1 MIPDQLRLRSNR
13 GSVQVQPYVLL
24 CDIHV
29 SVPLQQQLGDDAGE
43 TVEEHGNEGDEGGVE
58 GEVKLRGARIL
69 PLDQSHGSAE
79 NDDSSPVGGRQSTI
93 KKREKS
99 HFRLI
104 TIIDRNPVM
113 ATLNTEKDYA
123 MSQGEKRNLDDQ
135 LVL

>member
-1 MIPDQLRLRSNR
+1 M
-13 GSVQVQPYVLL
+13 
-24 CDIHV
+24 
-29 SVPLQQQLGDDAGE
+29 
-43 TVEEHGNEGDEGGVE
+43 
-58 GEVKLRGARIL
+58 
-69 PLDQSHGSAE
+69 
-79 NDDSSPVGGRQSTI
+79 I

-113 ATLNTEKDYA
+113 ATLNTEKDYT

>member
-1 MIPDQLRLRSNR
+1 MIPDQLGLRSNR
-13 GSVQVQPYVLL
+13 WSVQVQPYVLL

-58 GEVKLRGARIL
+58 GEVKRRGARIL
-69 PLDQSHGSAE
+69 PFDQSHGSAE
-79 NDDSSPVGGRQSTI
+79 NNDSSPVCRRQSMI
-93 KKREKS
+93 KGGEKR